1 MAATFTYQAVLALA
15 IDVTMAY
22 ANGANTG
29 PLRPRFALNANLT
42 NGTTDGKIDR
52 AWFGT
57 YSGIGAGVTTT
68 IDLAGALTDP
78 SGATISFAEVCAIFI
93 RNKSSTAANGI
104 KVGPAA
110 SNGFGIESGNKG
122 FWADASDRNFVQA
135 DSTADVTGGGSCL
148 LLYNISGCP
157 VVAGTGDQFVI
168 ITGGSASSAAFD
180 VLVLGRSA

>member
-1 MAATFTYQAVLALA
+1 MAATFTYQAALSLCL
-15 IDVTMAY
+15 DVSMAY

-29 PLRPRFALNANLT
+29 PLGPRIEANARLA

-57 YSGIGAGVTTT
+57 YSGIGSGVTTT

-135 DSTADVTGGGSCL
+135 DSTADVTGGGSFIM
-148 LLYNISGCP
+148 LYNISGCP

-168 ITGGSASSAAFD
+168 ITGGSASAAAFD
-180 VLVLGRSA
+180 VIILGRSA